1 MLQKLFLS
9 VILIGVGL
17 LCLNATLET
26 RRLSCNSRM
35 QCKVYTINLLKGNE
49 ILDGRT
55 FSFKQKDFRAICSD
69 SFGRKK
75 YDYSL
80 YLMEGTGANRQ
91 EIHYYKGFDKCNK
104 VANALNYKLEK
115 RRGVENFNLSD
126 NYMQQILLGI
136 LGVFVLF
143 LGILAPFCAK
153 PVSEM
158 TPEEKAKMD
167 ATSKAMRAKVENLV
181 APENVQNLKNVAN
194 NVEDI
199 TNNPLFQFLKM
210 FLK

>member
-1 MLQKLFLS
+1 MLQKLFLA

-17 LCLNATLET
+17 LCLNSTLES
-26 RRLSCNSRM
+26 RHLSCNSKM

-49 ILDGRT
+49 ILDGRA
-55 FSFKQKDFRAICSD
+55 FAFEQNNLRAICSD

-80 YLMEGTGANRQ
+80 YLMEGSGANRQ
-91 EIHYYKGFDKCNK
+91 EIYYYKDFDKCNK

-115 RRGVENFNLSD
+115 RRGVEDFNLSD

-167 ATSKAMRAKVENLV
+167 ATSKAMQAKVENLV
-181 APENVQNLKNVAN
+181 APESVQNLKNVAN

-210 FLK
+210 FFK